1 MPGSR
6 AARCTEGCGGA
17 WRAPLHFH
25 RTPDR
30 DGTCMDVAGGRRDHR
45 RTEGT
50 RELCLSG
57 RFALPVRPSRDVHV
71 HVGFSRVHK
80 QRSDKTRWTEHDGMG
95 GGSQEI
101 EGMNAAGWPMDE
113 LVVGGQLTSNGKVR
127 NGLFAAKKFSITD
140 SVPLVA
146 SIARFT

>member
-1 MPGSR
+1 
-6 AARCTEGCGGA
+6 
-17 WRAPLHFH
+17 
-25 RTPDR
+25 
-30 DGTCMDVAGGRRDHR
+30 
-45 RTEGT
+45 
-50 RELCLSG
+50 
-57 RFALPVRPSRDVHV
+57 
-71 HVGFSRVHK
+71 
-80 QRSDKTRWTEHDGMG
+80 MG

-127 NGLFAAKKFSITD
+127 NGLFAAKKFSTTD